1 MPSLEIEAT
10 LSFSS
15 VTPNDGDPSLLL
27 GLSFGVRKSPAREGW
42 VVGAGFVS
50 RFPRGV
56 PLWTKTNP
64 GPQPTRKERPIIR
77 PASAMRFSLPLTRES
92 FLGTKPNWFRAPT
105 TLIPMSIAEPMELG
119 SIIGEEGA
127 AGVMSCTRGC
137 RRGYTPAVWN
147 NRNKQSTLQEHNHGV

>member
-1 MPSLEIEAT
+1 MPSLETEVT
-10 LSFSS
+10 LSFSR
-15 VTPNDGDPSLLL
+15 VTPNDGGPSLLL

-42 VVGAGFVS
+42 VVGVGFVD
-50 RFPRGV
+50 RLPRGV

-64 GPQPTRKERPIIR
+64 GPQPTRKERPIIS

-119 SIIGEEGA
+119 SIIGDGGA
-127 AGVMSCTRGC
+127 AGVISCTTEC
-137 RRGYTPAVWN
+137 RRGYTPVEQQ
-147 NRNKQSTLQEHNHGV
+147 KQTQHFSYKSTITIF